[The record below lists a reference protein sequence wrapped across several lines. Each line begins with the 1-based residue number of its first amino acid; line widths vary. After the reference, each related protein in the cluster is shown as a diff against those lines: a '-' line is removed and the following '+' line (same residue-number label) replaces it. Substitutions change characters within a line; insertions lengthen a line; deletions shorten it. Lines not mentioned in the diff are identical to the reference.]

1 MAVLEQAA
9 DALVK
14 RLLEFRTETEQ
25 AAEELEELK
34 DAVGEHD
41 EGLGEDWSEFT
52 EAVQSLLR
60 TVNER
65 GGKLDPAGDQASGA
79 VEQLGNLMNEVKESV
94 EESLGA
100 NEEILIGLKDQAAG
114 LEAET
119 ERLVAE
125 AVEAPSEGI
134 EGQLDAVLQGV
145 QKTAEEGV
153 ESIREGFVAQTEEAV
168 GAAQLLVNATVKILT
183 DSGTWV
189 KQAVVA
195 WTSKMTEVEDSVAL
209 EGFKKAEEHA
219 PQVVEYAIDTLT
231 TAQQQ
236 AIIEVERLVAEA
248 RQALDELHEALD
260 ESNGTL
266 EAAAEGLGTQTSD
279 FTAAIGEA
287 SEALSGVTQVLVDH
301 RAM

>member
-1 MAVLEQAA
+1 VAILEQAA

-14 RLLEFRTETEQ
+14 KLLEFKTETEQ

-34 DAVGEHD
+34 EAVGEHD
-41 EGLGEDWSEFT
+41 EGLEDDWSEFT

-60 TVNER
+60 VVNER
-65 GGKLDPAGDQASGA
+65 GGALDPAGDQASAA
-79 VEQLGNLMNEVKESV
+79 VAQLGDLMTEVKESV

-100 NEEILIGLKDQAAG
+100 SEELLTGLTDPAAG
-114 LEAET
+114 LEVET

-125 AVEAPSEGI
+125 AVEDPAEGV

-145 QKTAEEGV
+145 QKTAAEGV
-153 ESIREGFVAQTEEAV
+153 ESIREGFVKQAEDAV
-168 GAAQLLVNATVKILT
+168 SGAELLVNATVKILT

-219 PQVVEYAIDTLT
+219 PQVVEYAIDTLA
-231 TAQQQ
+231 TAQQE
-236 AIIEVERLVAEA
+236 AIADVEKLVAEA
-248 RQALDELHEALD
+248 RKALDELHEALD

-266 EAAAEGLGTQTSD
+266 GAAAEGLSTQTSD
-279 FTAAIGEA
+279 LTAAIGEA
-287 SEALSGVTQVLVDH
+287 SEALAGVTQVLVDH

>member
-1 MAVLEQAA
+1 MAILEQAA

-14 RLLEFRTETEQ
+14 KLLEFKTETEQ
-25 AAEELEELK
+25 ATEQLEELK
-34 DAVGEHD
+34 ESVGEHD
-41 EGLGEDWSEFT
+41 EGLEDDWEEFT

-60 TVNER
+60 AVNER
-65 GGKLDPAGDQASGA
+65 GGKLDPAGDQAAGA
-79 VEQLGNLMNEVKESV
+79 VEQLGNLINEVKESV

-100 NEEILIGLKDQAAG
+100 SEELLTGLKDQASG

-119 ERLVAE
+119 ERLIAE
-125 AVEAPSEGI
+125 AVEDPSEGI

-153 ESIREGFVAQTEEAV
+153 TSIREGFVAQAEDAAS
-168 GAAQLLVNATVKILT
+168 GAELLVNATVKILT

-219 PQVVEYAIDTLT
+219 PLVVDYAIETLGE
-231 TAQQQ
+231 AQEQ
-236 AIIEVERLVAEA
+236 AIAQVERLVAEA
-248 RQALDELHEALD
+248 KKALDELHEALD

-266 EAAAEGLGTQTSD
+266 EAAAEGLQTQTGD
-279 FTAAIGEA
+279 FVAAIGEA
-287 SEALSGVTQVLVDH
+287 SEALAGVTQVLVDH